1 MHVTKL
7 RVKNLR
13 SIKDASLDLGAVT
26 PLLGANGSGKST
38 WLLALRWFYEGAPP
52 NLDTSDFF
60 GGDWHDSKIE
70 ISVTFD
76 DLPNDLGDTDHRLVP
91 YIRGDSLTIVMRI
104 PGPASHEDVRPGR
117 AQYFGTLLQY
127 KPFADIRRSTEG
139 NNAKT
144 KAAISLKDEDIEQYG
159 SIPLTGR
166 GWPDNDRALL
176 AWEKDHPDLCELMDD
191 DGQLFGPIS
200 QSGNPLNSLTELIT
214 VPAVHDPAAE
224 VEATGSNL
232 LNQLVQLSVLNPADS
247 DEAAVIRQDAETRF
261 QGLISTHESTDLR
274 TLGAVVSGVLERY
287 VPGTAARFGYRGGA
301 TTVRPPVAYVSL
313 SERGFEGP
321 PDRKGNGLQR
331 LFIVSLIEAVA
342 AAGPVSG
349 SAGVP
354 AERHRIL
361 CVEEPELYQHPLQ
374 ARRFAQVLWDLAGA
388 HSRHQVLYSTHSP
401 EFLPAGRLDAYR
413 LCIAESTSAQ
423 GEPAASNVRST
434 SMDAVIDLLQAADTP
449 EAWLQPGRLD
459 NFFEIQMDA
468 TIREG
473 FFAQGVVL
481 VEGSEDVAVIDAH
494 SRAIDDSLESRGIA
508 VLPVGGKAN
517 MTRMAAA
524 FTAFA
529 LPTYLVFDTDSD
541 ARGDKRVEHA
551 ALNRSLQKFA
561 GDNEPED
568 FPATAVF
575 QHFAVLEPNLT
586 RVLPTQFP
594 DDSFELSKNEVADQ
608 LGWPRP
614 SDTSKNPNALRAI
627 MNDLYS
633 KSGPPQLLSELHRA
647 IVARMLPEPAT
658 SPQDER

>member
-26 PLLGANGSGKST
+26 PLLGPNGSGKST

-52 NLDTSDFF
+52 NLDASDFF
-60 GGDWHDSKIE
+60 GGDWHDSEIE

-117 AQYFGTLLQY
+117 AQYFGTLLQH

-159 SIPLTGR
+159 SIALTGR
-166 GWPDNDRALL
+166 GWPENDRALL
-176 AWEKDHPDLCELMDD
+176 AWEADHQDLCNLMDD

-200 QSGNPLNSLTELIT
+200 QSGSPLNSLTELIT

-232 LNQLVQLSVLNPADS
+232 LNQLVHLSVLNPADS
-247 DEAAVIRQDAETRF
+247 EEAAVIRQDAEARF

-274 TLGAVVSGVLERY
+274 TLGGVVSSVLERY
-287 VPGTAARFGYRGGA
+287 VPGTAARFSYRGGA

-313 SERGFEGP
+313 NERGFEGP

-342 AAGPVSG
+342 AAGPVPG
-349 SAGVP
+349 SAAVP

-388 HSRHQVLYSTHSP
+388 HPRHQVLYSTHSP

-413 LCIAESTSAQ
+413 LCIAEPNSEQ
-423 GEPAASNVRST
+423 GEPVASNVRST
-434 SMDAVIDLLQAADTP
+434 NMDAVIDLLQAADTP
-449 EAWLQPGRLD
+449 ETWLQPGRLD

-481 VEGSEDVAVIDAH
+481 VEGPEDVAVIDAH
-494 SRAIDDSLESRGIA
+494 SRAIDDPLESRGIA

-529 LPTYLVFDTDSD
+529 LPTYLVFDNDSNTP
-541 ARGDKRVEHA
+541 AGKHEEHA
-551 ALNRSLQKFA
+551 ERNRSIQKFA
-561 GDNEPED
+561 GHDKPED
-568 FPATAVF
+568 FPRTAVF
-575 QHFAVLEPNLT
+575 QRFAVFDPDLT
-586 RVLPTQFP
+586 RFLPTQFP
-594 DDSFELSKNEVADQ
+594 DGLFEHRKNEIAEE

-627 MNDLYS
+627 IDGLYAG
-633 KSGPPQLLSELHRA
+633 SGPSQLLSELHEA
-647 IVARMLPEPAT
+647 IVAHMSPEPA
-658 SPQDER
+658 SDPQDEQ